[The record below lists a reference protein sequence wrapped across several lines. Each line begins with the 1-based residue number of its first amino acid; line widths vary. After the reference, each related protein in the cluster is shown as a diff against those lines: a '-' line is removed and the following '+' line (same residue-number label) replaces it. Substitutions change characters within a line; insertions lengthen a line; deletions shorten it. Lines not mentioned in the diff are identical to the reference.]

1 MRQGALL
8 GGYRP
13 GDTWLHRL
21 TPGTKL
27 IGLFLAAVLLVWL
40 DSPAAALVSLAVA
53 TGLALW
59 SGMGLRTTLVTL
71 RGVLVVAVLLASWQ
85 VWQNGWER
93 AVDSV
98 GDLLALVLLAS
109 VLTATTSVDDLL
121 DTITR
126 ALGPFR
132 RLGVDPERVALTFSL
147 MVRAIPTTL
156 EIAEQTRDAAV
167 ARGLQ
172 RDPRARLT
180 PLVIRVVAHARATGE
195 ALQARGI
202 GDDPAAR

>member
-1 MRQGALL
+1 MRHGALL

-21 TPGTKL
+21 TPGPKL
-27 IGLFLAAVLLVWL
+27 LGLLVASIVLVWL
-40 DSPAAALVSLAVA
+40 DSPAAALTALAVA
-53 TGLALW
+53 LGLAAW
-59 SGMGLRTTLVTL
+59 SGMGLRMTLLTL
-71 RGVLVVAVLLASWQ
+71 RGVLVVAALLAAWQ

-109 VLTATTSVDDLL
+109 VLTATTSVDDML

-126 ALGPFR
+126 ALGPLR
-132 RLGVDPERVALTFSL
+132 PLGADPERVALAFSL
-147 MVRAIPTTL
+147 MIRAIPTTL
-156 EIAEQTRDAAV
+156 EIAERTRDAAV

-202 GDDPAAR
+202 GDEPAR